1 MKFKTKLA
9 ITFLTI
15 ILLPV
20 LLSLCAFLGIGTIM
34 MRSGGQTTYDEG
46 MRAYSMMS
54 ESIDA
59 FSQATDELFDTIQEQ
74 ARENTHRLED
84 KAYLD
89 KLNEEAADKSSYII
103 IRKGDQIYYAGNAAA
118 AQQIFSRLPAM
129 VLKVS
134 ASWASSSSPST
145 GTRPEKSPPPNFFAA
160 SEMRRSGVV
169 MRSALCQVERT
180 QHQTSPPAPAP
191 AVELLPVPVQTT
203 AARDRERLRFGSAGW
218 CTGDSRCA

>member
-59 FSQATDELFDTIQEQ
+59 FSQATDELFDRIQEQ

-89 KLNEEAADKSSYII
+89 KLNEEAAEILEKEDEITLM
-103 IRKGDQIYYAGNAAA
+103 RC
-118 AQQIFSRLPAM
+118 
-129 VLKVS
+129 
-134 ASWASSSSPST
+134 ASW
-145 GTRPEKSPPPNFFAA
+145 
-160 SEMRRSGVV
+160 
-169 MRSALCQVERT
+169 
-180 QHQTSPPAPAP
+180 
-191 AVELLPVPVQTT
+191 
-203 AARDRERLRFGSAGW
+203 
-218 CTGDSRCA
+218 